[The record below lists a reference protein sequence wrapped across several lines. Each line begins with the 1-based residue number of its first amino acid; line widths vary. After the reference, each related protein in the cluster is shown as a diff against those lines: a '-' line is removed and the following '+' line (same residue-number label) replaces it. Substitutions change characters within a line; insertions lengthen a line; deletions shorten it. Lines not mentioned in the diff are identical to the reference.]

1 MPKHFYKI
9 STFALGKH
17 ESVEIT
23 KEQFEEIRRTREL
36 ISFGLAIEEKL
47 DLLAENYADFERELI
62 DMAVQ
67 HSIFHGSINE
77 LLSDA
82 RHRVNRRLINLL
94 TSVRLYHDQ
103 TAHALNR
110 VYGKNNKTLE
120 SFRTFSSKE
129 YDSSLSYRALETLR
143 NHVQHASLPI
153 TAISFPMSAIERS
166 SEGAPPG
173 APTKIRFKVVPYI
186 AIDELEDNKD
196 FKRPVLSE
204 LKTIANKKNDIEIIP
219 LVRQYISCI
228 GRIHKHLRDLC
239 KSDLEVAETN
249 LIKYRNMAVKVSEG
263 LSAIQY
269 TEDELYT
276 DHIYLTDRP
285 LKRWRHLQDKNSH
298 LEQASINFV
307 TSEHD

>member
-1 MPKHFYKI
+1 MPKYFYKI
-9 STFALGKH
+9 STYAFGKH
-17 ESVEIT
+17 DSVEIT
-23 KEQFEEIRRTREL
+23 KKQFDEIRRTREL

-67 HSIFHGSINE
+67 FSIFHGSIDE
-77 LLSDA
+77 ILSDA

-110 VYGKNNKTLE
+110 VYGKNNKALE
-120 SFRTFSSKE
+120 SFRAFSSKE
-129 YDSSLSYRALETLR
+129 YDSNLAYRALEALR

-153 TAISFPMSAIERS
+153 TAISLPVSVVERS
-166 SEGAPPG
+166 PEDTPPG
-173 APTKIRFKVVPYI
+173 RPTKIRFKVVPYI
-186 AIDELEDNKD
+186 AIKELEDNRD

-204 LKTIANKKNDIEIIP
+204 LKSIANKKNDIEIIP

-228 GRIHKHLRDLC
+228 GHLHKHLRDLC
-239 KSDLEVAETN
+239 KADLEQAEAN
-249 LIKYRNMAVKVSEG
+249 LTKYRNMAVSVSEG
-263 LSAIQY
+263 LSAIEY
-269 TEDELYT
+269 TEGELYT
-276 DHIYLTDRP
+276 DHIFLTKRP
-285 LKRWRHLQDKNSH
+285 LERWRKLQAKNSH

-307 TSEHD
+307 TSEHN